1 MRRRGP
7 GLKLRIIARRAGRA
21 ARRHYVSLASLVVLA
36 GFLVLAITSDSFVAS
51 DAPAHRGHETSREA
65 SPPLRHA
72 VVFFVVRD
80 EAQLRAIS
88 EAYIADQD
96 ARAGGSAHYDQVVY
110 LIAGT
115 AEEEASAI
123 ARINFETLLLEDS
136 YVDVRVLDV
145 RRRGR

>member
-1 MRRRGP
+1 MTRRGS

-21 ARRHYVSLASLVVLA
+21 ARKHYVSLASLVVLA
-36 GFLVLAITSDSFVAS
+36 AFLVLAMTSDSFVARE
-51 DAPAHRGHETSREA
+51 APAPRGQQA
-65 SPPLRHA
+65 SESTPPALRHA

-80 EAQLRAIS
+80 EAQMRAIS

-115 AEEEASAI
+115 ADEEASAI